1 MWSLYYDLRTL
12 YQTPKYV
19 EKCFFLPLNG
29 SNSHVKY
36 DFLTPGGLMYSL
48 IQKSVP
54 DDISKKRRRLV
65 FKTGVIIY
73 IQNYTKNQLKI
84 FLSINLHIFYICYD
98 INKHNMNFFCEFD
111 RQMTNETAFAP
122 NSGYIEYYGA
132 PELEGSGTLF

>member
-1 MWSLYYDLRTL
+1 MTTAGVIMTDAGLIMFGKQQYKMSQCGHYTMTCGHYIKR
-12 YQTPKYV
+12 QNMS

-48 IQKSVP
+48 IRKSVP

-73 IQNYTKNQLKI
+73 IQNYIK
-84 FLSINLHIFYICYD
+84 S
-98 INKHNMNFFCEFD
+98 
-111 RQMTNETAFAP
+111 
-122 NSGYIEYYGA
+122 
-132 PELEGSGTLF
+132 